1 MQAYPVLYT
10 FRRCPYAMR
19 ARMAVMRSGVTC
31 ELREVVLRDKPAA
44 MLELSPKGT
53 VPVLHLPDGSVLE
66 ESLDV
71 MHWALATNDP
81 DNWLETVDASAGFI
95 RQLDGNFKSVLDHY
109 KYYANYPTRSQS
121 DYRDEGTL
129 FLALLEEK
137 LGANGG
143 VGLFGPRITLPDI
156 AAFPFVRQFAY
167 VDKDWFDRAPYP
179 LLQAWLKTH
188 LDSDLFRSVMTK
200 YPVWKADDQVLLF
213 GGTEPGL

>member
-1 MQAYPVLYT
+1 
-10 FRRCPYAMR
+10 
-19 ARMAVMRSGVTC
+19 MAVMRSGVTC

-200 YPVWKADDQVLLF
+200 YPAWKPDDQVLLF
-213 GGTEPGL
+213 GGNEPGL

>member
-200 YPVWKADDQVLLF
+200 YPAWKPDDQVLLF
-213 GGTEPGL
+213 GGSEPGL